1 MAIVR
6 QTWDQF
12 QVKKDMGL
20 FRGVKSLE
28 IKFHWAFWRPLD
40 AVGGKIYFGCYAE
53 HDENDEGF
61 GAPGIP
67 PGMGCSL
74 AVEESDSGVATNGD
88 RSAGCAGGVYV
99 ASRVKHAEMWRRL
112 REKYPII
119 STWIDEAGENETED
133 LGELWHRIGKEIE
146 ACCAFVLHVES
157 SDFPLKGA
165 LVEIGIA
172 LAMGKPVFVS
182 AQGVDLEERSFRPLG
197 SWVNHSQVRLDQ
209 SVSSLDRCMGQATG
223 IAMKSPGAYI
233 PGGVSYSSDSDN
245 FYLDMTHDGMGVAF
259 YKRWKPRCRE
269 FPQRQAG
276 LLPSEVM
283 SREKKREVPFSS
295 MFGCSETEQLA
306 KHVVQY
312 LADNGDS
319 WHLPVRVSVFDS
331 LRNAYRLLNH
341 VHSTGSCSPF
351 LEKYTSNG
359 VVTQRFRD
367 IVSRADMSFRDV
379 LSAAEKRFVADQDRL
394 LQEEHS
400 KDPHT
405 LPQEPAWLTRLANA
419 QGTHSISDFVAH
431 EIAKYVR
438 QLREASWPI
447 IRDLE
452 CVGDNTD
459 WRDKDQTDRVYSW
472 FEIEPL
478 KAAVLGNKRPVSLG
492 LKPGVYDLGD
502 GEMLAVD

>member
-12 QVKKDMGL
+12 QFKKDMGL
-20 FRGVKSLE
+20 FRGIKSLE
-28 IKFHWAFWRPLD
+28 IKFHFAFWRPLD
-40 AVGGKIYFGCYAE
+40 AVGGKIYFGFYAE
-53 HDENDEGF
+53 HDEDDEGF
-61 GAPGIP
+61 SGPGIP

-74 AVEESDSGVATNGD
+74 AADES
-88 RSAGCAGGVYV
+88 
-99 ASRVKHAEMWRRL
+99 
-112 REKYPII
+112 
-119 STWIDEAGENETED
+119 
-133 LGELWHRIGKEIE
+133 
-146 ACCAFVLHVES
+146 
-157 SDFPLKGA
+157 
-165 LVEIGIA
+165 
-172 LAMGKPVFVS
+172 
-182 AQGVDLEERSFRPLG
+182 
-197 SWVNHSQVRLDQ
+197 
-209 SVSSLDRCMGQATG
+209 SSLD
-223 IAMKSPGAYI
+223 SHI
-233 PGGVSYSSDSDN
+233 PAGVSYSDDSDN

-269 FPQRQAG
+269 FPQRSTG
-276 LLPSEVM
+276 LFPSEVI
-283 SREKKREVPFSS
+283 SREMEREIPFSS

-319 WHLPVRVSVFDS
+319 WQSPVRVGVFDS
-331 LRNAYRLLNH
+331 LRDAYRLLNH

-351 LEKYTSNG
+351 LERYTSNG

-379 LSAAEKRFVADQDRL
+379 LSAAEKRFVVDQDRL

-400 KDPHT
+400 KDPRP

-419 QGTHSISDFVAH
+419 QGTHSISDFAAH
-431 EIAKYVR
+431 EVAQYVR

-447 IRDLE
+447 IQDLE

-459 WRDKDQTDRVYSW
+459 WRDKDNTDRVYSW

-478 KAAVLGNKRPVSLG
+478 KAAVLGNKRFSSPG
-492 LKPGVYDLGD
+492 LMPGVHGLGD